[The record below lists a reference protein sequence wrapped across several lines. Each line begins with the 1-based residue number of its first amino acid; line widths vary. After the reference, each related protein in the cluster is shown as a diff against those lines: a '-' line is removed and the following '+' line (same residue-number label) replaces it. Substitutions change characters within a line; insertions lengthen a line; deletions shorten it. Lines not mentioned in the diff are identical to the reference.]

1 MADKIKKLRV
11 KQATG
16 NFSDD
21 IPLGADAANV
31 DLANGQ
37 TVEQNLQ
44 YVNTELIRAEDTGSE
59 VPAASFSLPIASNLV
74 LGGIKVG
81 EDFSIDENGILSLNG
96 IDYNKINNKPNFATV
111 ATSGD
116 YNDLIN
122 KPTIPTQYVLPI
134 ASDNK
139 LGGVRIGTGI
149 NIDATG
155 TISVKQGVTDYND
168 LVNKPTIPEPYNL
181 PTASVSEKGGITVDG
196 TLLAIEGTTLTAPGY
211 LLLTGGTLKGDLR
224 LYSEG
229 ALYGNS
235 LFFGDSDYCY
245 LKEDSD
251 NVLTIYSE
259 NDIILS
265 KKNQS
270 STTKETLSL
279 TQLLE
284 MVGNNLYT
292 ATGSYTG
299 TGKTNTQ
306 LIEVGFI
313 PDYVAV
319 FSDKFPEGNT
329 AYLDEYPVSFI
340 ESFSTGDHSNL
351 SLQAGYQ
358 QMIAGSSYEYQSY
371 EYNDITVYSNV
382 AAVGYTGNGFKISN
396 NLNIENAVYCW
407 FAIGKDIATL

>member
-1 MADKIKKLRV
+1 MFYLLLVI
-11 KQATG
+11 
-16 NFSDD
+16 
-21 IPLGADAANV
+21 I
-31 DLANGQ
+31 
-37 TVEQNLQ
+37 
-44 YVNTELIRAEDTGSE
+44 
-59 VPAASFSLPIASNLV
+59 SL
-74 LGGIKVG
+74 
-81 EDFSIDENGILSLNG
+81 D
-96 IDYNKINNKPNFATV
+96 
-111 ATSGD
+111 
-116 YNDLIN
+116 
-122 KPTIPTQYVLPI
+122 
-134 ASDNK
+134 
-139 LGGVRIGTGI
+139 GVRIGTGI

-168 LVNKPTIPEPYNL
+168 LTNKPTIPEPYSL

-224 LYSEG
+224 LCSEG

-251 NVLTIYSE
+251 DVLTIYSK

-299 TGKTNTQ
+299 TGWTNTQ

-329 AYLDEYPVSFI
+329 AYLDKYPVSFI
-340 ESFSTGDHSNL
+340 ESFSTGDHTNL

-358 QMIAGSSYEYQSY
+358 QMIAGNSYEYQSY
-371 EYNDITVYSNV
+371 DYKDITVYSNV
-382 AAVGYTGNGFKISN
+382 AATGYTGNGFKIRY